1 MLTLDLGG
9 QQRLASYLSPD
20 SSITP
25 IWKPADKFML
35 DMSDTTTTDNLLI
48 VDIPKD
54 NGAIDALG
62 IKLIPVLEYARPGNL
77 SSLIVT
83 KIAQ

>member
-1 MLTLDLGG
+1 
-9 QQRLASYLSPD
+9 
-20 SSITP
+20 
-25 IWKPADKFML
+25 
-35 DMSDTTTTDNLLI
+35 MSDTTTTDNLLI